1 MSTVSENG
9 VYVYLFNA
17 DAIGGEYVYN
27 CNKMMFDTIV
37 ESDFVWSRIY
47 SGDVLLLELCQQIS
61 EIKRKE
67 NVTSITKNIDQELY
81 ITLVTE
87 LVNSIKDRYN
97 TLVKKIYI
105 NVLQKRIF
113 LELRLQIINVI
124 YVENLIDYLKSL
136 GDILE
141 HLN

>member
-81 ITLVTE
+81 ILW
-87 LVNSIKDRYN
+87 
-97 TLVKKIYI
+97 
-105 NVLQKRIF
+105 LQ
-113 LELRLQIINVI
+113 
-124 YVENLIDYLKSL
+124 NL
-136 GDILE
+136 
-141 HLN
+141 